1 MPAMKTLLFLLLTF
15 SIASSAPAANPIKGV
30 KKLFKRAPKNPIVW
44 QITEGLKAPESAY
57 FDPTSGF
64 LFLSQIGE
72 GGGKGKDGDG
82 WISKLSVEGKMIKDK
97 WVTGLNAPK
106 GLRSH
111 DNLLWVSDI
120 DQIVAIDIASGTI
133 LQRVPI
139 KGAQFLNDLATGPD
153 GSVYV
158 SDMAASAIYRYKGGR
173 TTLFAVGDEIEHPN
187 GLLVHNGKLIIG
199 GWGKGLQDDFT
210 TLTPGRLL
218 SIDLRTGR
226 QRTITPKPTGN
237 LDGIEADGRGGYL
250 VTDWIAGKVFRISR
264 GGKAKVIMEFP
275 KGAADLAYLRDRRW
289 LILPEMLENKLT
301 AFQLK

>member
-1 MPAMKTLLFLLLTF
+1 MKKFLLLLLCF
-15 SIASSAPAANPIKGV
+15 SIASAAVAANPIKGV
-30 KKLFKRAPKNPIVW
+30 KNLFKREPKNRVVW
-44 QITEGLKAPESAY
+44 SIAEGLKAPESAY
-57 FDPTSGF
+57 VDPVSGF

-82 WISKLSVEGKMIKDK
+82 WISKLSVEGKMIKNK
-97 WVTGLNAPK
+97 WVTGLDAPK

-111 DNLLWVSDI
+111 GKLLWVSDI
-120 DQIVAIDIASGTI
+120 DQIVAIAIAGGTI

-153 GSVYV
+153 GSVFV
-158 SDMAASAIYRYKGGR
+158 SDMAASAIYRHKGGR
-173 TTLFAVGDEIEHPN
+173 TTLFAAGEELEHPN

-199 GWGKGLQDDFT
+199 GWGRGLQDDFT

-237 LDGIEADGRGGYL
+237 LDGIEADGKGGYI
-250 VTDWIAGKVFRISR
+250 VTDWIAGKVFRVSKS
-264 GGKAKVIMEFP
+264 GKAKVIMEFP
-275 KGAADLAYLRDRRW
+275 KGAADHAYLADRRW